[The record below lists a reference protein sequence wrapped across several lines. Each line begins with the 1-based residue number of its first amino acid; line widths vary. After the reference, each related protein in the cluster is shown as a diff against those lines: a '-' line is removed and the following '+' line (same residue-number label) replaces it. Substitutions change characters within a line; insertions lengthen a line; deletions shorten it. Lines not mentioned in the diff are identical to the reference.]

1 MSGKSNPGFET
12 SHTPTSPNSVR
23 PSHST
28 PMTAETAQETSA
40 SDNYTS
46 NHPHLPSQ
54 RTDTKHS
61 TLGSNPGSNPIRT
74 PSEPPSDPERTAS
87 EPHSDPT
94 RTVCSPHSD
103 EGSPSP
109 VITGPA
115 ISLPGRSWRMN
126 CARGRLAGVA
136 SGVML
141 YTLILAMVLGG
152 IPAAAA
158 TPRAGVARIDITPKE
173 PVWMSG
179 YAARKRPSTGVQM
192 PIQAKALAL
201 EDGRGGRVVLVSVD
215 IIGLSAALSDRV
227 AAEVASKYKLE
238 RSQLV
243 LNSSHTHTGPMVDG
257 NLSPM
262 APSDEAE
269 LAKIRAYTN
278 TLAEKLVTVIGA
290 SLGDLA
296 PARLH
301 FDYGEAG
308 FAINRR
314 KREVAPVDHRVPVL
328 RVSAPNGQ
336 IRALLFGYACHNT
349 TLTAEFLEIS
359 GDYAGYAQAQLEKE
373 FPGATALFFML
384 CGGDQNPEPRSRR
397 ELAEKHGGELA
408 REVAR
413 VARTPMEPVEGRLR
427 TALQLTRLV
436 LSNMKQVNYPVQA
449 VRFEKGFTLITL
461 GGEVV
466 VDYALKF
473 TAQYP
478 KERLMVAGYSNDVM
492 CYIPSLRILREGG
505 YEGGDSMKWYN
516 LDAPFAED
524 VEERVTASVAA
535 VMERV
540 RK

>member
-1 MSGKSNPGFET
+1 
-12 SHTPTSPNSVR
+12 
-23 PSHST
+23 
-28 PMTAETAQETSA
+28 
-40 SDNYTS
+40 
-46 NHPHLPSQ
+46 
-54 RTDTKHS
+54 
-61 TLGSNPGSNPIRT
+61 
-74 PSEPPSDPERTAS
+74 
-87 EPHSDPT
+87 
-94 RTVCSPHSD
+94 
-103 EGSPSP
+103 
-109 VITGPA
+109 
-115 ISLPGRSWRMN
+115 MN

-141 YTLILAMVLGG
+141 YTLILTLLLGG
-152 IPAAAA
+152 IPAVAAA
-158 TPRAGVARIDITPKE
+158 PRAGVARIDITPNE

-413 VARTPMEPVEGRLR
+413 IARTPMEPVEGRLR

-473 TAQYP
+473 TSQYP